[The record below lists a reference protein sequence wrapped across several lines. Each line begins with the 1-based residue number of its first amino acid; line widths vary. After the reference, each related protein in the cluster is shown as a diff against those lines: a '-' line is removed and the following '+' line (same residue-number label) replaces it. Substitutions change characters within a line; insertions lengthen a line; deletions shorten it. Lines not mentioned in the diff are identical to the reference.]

1 MSIWVILVSAGML
14 TYAMRLSFIL
24 LVGKKEI
31 PKNIKMGLQF
41 VPPAVLTAIILPEVL
56 YQGEIIQLGF
66 NNYRLLAAILAST
79 VAWKTKNA
87 ILTVLIGMLA
97 LWTLQI
103 LNL

>member
-66 NNYRLLAAILAST
+66 NNYRLLAAILASI